1 MGASSSIRRIY
12 MKRVW
17 WKEAIGYEIYPRTF
31 YDTNG
36 DGIGDL
42 PGIIAKLD
50 YLSNLGV
57 DLLWICPF
65 FASPMDDNGYDV
77 SDYMMVD
84 PSYGTNDDFK
94 RLLKEA
100 HDRGIRIIIDFV
112 LNHTSDEHRFFIEAK
127 KNRYSKERHY
137 YIWKDPKYDEYGT
150 MVPPNNWGSFFSE
163 SAWTYDETAKQYYMH
178 IFSKK
183 MPDLNWENASLRQ
196 EIYQI
201 ARYWLDL
208 GVDGFRLDAIAHL
221 AKDQSFRDSSQLPN
235 LEGYTLD
242 PTKFSSIPRLFDY
255 LKEFKD
261 QVLIKYPRIMTIGEV
276 GGSASTE
283 EALKYS
289 SYREGSLNM
298 VFNFDTCWEN
308 GAYGSDEKLD
318 YQIVTDVKN
327 LKTLFKKWHD
337 ACAGKAWLP
346 LYWGNH
352 DHPRVVSQYGS
363 VRYREESAKMLATTL
378 LFMYG
383 TPFLYNGEE
392 IGMSNVDYTRITD
405 FKDVSALN
413 YARKASNRLNEDQI
427 LRFLRRTS
435 RINARTPMQWS
446 EGENAGFTTGTPIQ
460 KVNGNYAMVNV
471 ALQEKDPNSILNFYK
486 TAIALRKDPL
496 IMNAVLDA
504 PFELVEADHK
514 DVFAYVHRG
523 TKSLL
528 VISNFRSYEVPF
540 QLSYRIKK
548 ILLHNYPTMEKR
560 GLSLLLRPFESYL
573 LELDQ
578 G

>member
-1 MGASSSIRRIY
+1 
-12 MKRVW
+12 MKRTW
-17 WKEAIGYEIYPRTF
+17 WKEAVGYEIYPKTF
-31 YDTNG
+31 YDSNG

-42 PGIIAKLD
+42 PGIIQKLD
-50 YLSNLGV
+50 YLADLGV
-57 DLLWICPF
+57 NLLWICPF
-65 FASPMDDNGYDV
+65 FKSPMDDNGYDV
-77 SDYMMVD
+77 ADYLSVD
-84 PSYGTNDDFK
+84 PSFGTNEDFK
-94 RLLKEA
+94 RLLSEA
-100 HDRGIRIIIDFV
+100 HSRGIKVIIDFV
-112 LNHTSDEHRFFIEAK
+112 LNHTSDEHQWFIEGR
-127 KNRYSKERHY
+127 KNRYSKQRQY
-137 YIWKDPKYDEYGT
+137 YIWKDPKYDEYGAIL
-150 MVPPNNWGSFFSE
+150 PPNNWGSFFSE
-163 SAWTYDETAKQYYMH
+163 SAWSYDEAAKQYYMH

-196 EIYQI
+196 EMYKI
-201 ARYWLDL
+201 AKYWLDA

-221 AKDQSFRDSSQLPN
+221 AKDLSFASSLQTPN
-235 LEGYTLD
+235 IEGYTLD
-242 PTKFSSIPRLFDY
+242 PSKFSSIPRLFDY

-276 GGSASTE
+276 GGSASTG

-289 SYREGSLNM
+289 NYKDGFLNM

-327 LKTLFKKWHD
+327 LKTLFKKWYD
-337 ACAGKAWLP
+337 ACRGKAWLP
-346 LYWGNH
+346 IYWGNH

-363 VRYREESAKMLATTL
+363 VRYRDESAKMLATTL

-435 RINARTPMQWS
+435 RINARTPMQW
-446 EGENAGFTTGTPIQ
+446 EDAPHGGFTTGTPMQ
-460 KVNGNYAMVNV
+460 KVNGNYPSVNV
-471 ALQEKDPNSILNFYK
+471 ASEQNDANSILNFYK
-486 TAIALRKDPL
+486 AAIALRKDPL
-496 IMNAVLDA
+496 ILEAVLDA
-504 PFELVEADHK
+504 PFELVEPDHK
-514 DVFAYVHRG
+514 DVFAYLHQGDHIAV
-523 TKSLL
+523 L

-540 QLSYRIKK
+540 KLGYRVKK

-560 GLSLLLRPFESYL
+560 GLSLQLRPFESYL
-573 LELDQ
+573 LELDL

>member
-1 MGASSSIRRIY
+1 
-12 MKRVW
+12 MKRTW
-17 WKEAIGYEIYPRTF
+17 WKEAVGYEIYPKTF
-31 YDTNG
+31 YDSNG

-42 PGIIAKLD
+42 PGIIQKLD
-50 YLSNLGV
+50 YLADLGV
-57 DLLWICPF
+57 NLLWICPF
-65 FASPMDDNGYDV
+65 FKSPMDDNGYDV
-77 SDYMMVD
+77 ADYLSVD
-84 PSYGTNDDFK
+84 PSFGTNEDFK
-94 RLLKEA
+94 RLLSEA
-100 HDRGIRIIIDFV
+100 HSRGIKVIIDFV
-112 LNHTSDEHRFFIEAK
+112 LNHTSDEHQWFIEGR
-127 KNRYSKERHY
+127 KNRYSKQRQY
-137 YIWKDPKYDEYGT
+137 YIWKDPKYDEYGAIL
-150 MVPPNNWGSFFSE
+150 PPNNWGSFFSE
-163 SAWTYDETAKQYYMH
+163 SAWSYDEAAKQYYMH

-196 EIYQI
+196 EMYKI
-201 ARYWLDL
+201 AKYWLDA

-221 AKDQSFRDSSQLPN
+221 AKDLSFASSLQTPN
-235 LEGYTLD
+235 IEGYTLD
-242 PTKFSSIPRLFDY
+242 PSKFSSIPRLFDY

-276 GGSASTE
+276 GGSASTG

-289 SYREGSLNM
+289 NYKDGLLNM

-327 LKTLFKKWHD
+327 LKTLFKKWYD
-337 ACAGKAWLP
+337 ACRGKAWLP
-346 LYWGNH
+346 IYWGNH

-363 VRYREESAKMLATTL
+363 VRYRDESAKMLATTL

-435 RINARTPMQWS
+435 RINARTPMQW
-446 EGENAGFTTGTPIQ
+446 EDAPHGGFTTGTPMQ
-460 KVNGNYAMVNV
+460 KVNGNYPSVNV
-471 ALQEKDPNSILNFYK
+471 ASEQNDANSILNFYK
-486 TAIALRKDPL
+486 AAIALRKDPL
-496 IMNAVLDA
+496 ILEAVLDA
-504 PFELVEADHK
+504 PFELVEPDHK
-514 DVFAYVHRG
+514 DVFAYLHQGDHIAV
-523 TKSLL
+523 L

-540 QLSYRIKK
+540 KLGYRVKK

-560 GLSLLLRPFESYL
+560 GLSLQLRPFESYL
-573 LELDQ
+573 LELDL

>member
-1 MGASSSIRRIY
+1 
-12 MKRVW
+12 MKRTW
-17 WKEAIGYEIYPRTF
+17 WKEAVGYEIYPKTF
-31 YDTNG
+31 YDSNG

-42 PGIIAKLD
+42 PGIIQKLD
-50 YLSNLGV
+50 YLADLGV
-57 DLLWICPF
+57 NLLWICPF
-65 FASPMDDNGYDV
+65 FKSPMDDNGYDV
-77 SDYMMVD
+77 ADYLSVD
-84 PSYGTNDDFK
+84 PSFGTNEDFK
-94 RLLKEA
+94 RLLSEA
-100 HDRGIRIIIDFV
+100 HSRGIKVIIDFV
-112 LNHTSDEHRFFIEAK
+112 LNHTSDEHQWFIEGR
-127 KNRYSKERHY
+127 KNRYSKQRQY
-137 YIWKDPKYDEYGT
+137 YIWKDPKYDEYGAIL
-150 MVPPNNWGSFFSE
+150 PPNNWGSFFSE
-163 SAWTYDETAKQYYMH
+163 SAWSYDEAAKQYYMH

-196 EIYQI
+196 EMYKI
-201 ARYWLDL
+201 AKYWFDA

-221 AKDQSFRDSSQLPN
+221 AKDLSFASSLQTPN
-235 LEGYTLD
+235 IEGYTLD
-242 PTKFSSIPRLFDY
+242 PSKFSSIPRLFDY

-276 GGSASTE
+276 GGSASTG

-289 SYREGSLNM
+289 NYKDGFLNM

-327 LKTLFKKWHD
+327 LKTLFKKWYD
-337 ACAGKAWLP
+337 ACRGKAWLP
-346 LYWGNH
+346 IYWGNH

-363 VRYREESAKMLATTL
+363 VRYRDESAKMLATTL

-435 RINARTPMQWS
+435 RINARTPMQW
-446 EGENAGFTTGTPIQ
+446 EDAPHGGFTTGTPMQ
-460 KVNGNYAMVNV
+460 KVNGNYPSVNV
-471 ALQEKDPNSILNFYK
+471 ASEQNDANSILNFYK
-486 TAIALRKDPL
+486 AAIALRKDPL
-496 IMNAVLDA
+496 ILEAVLDA
-504 PFELVEADHK
+504 PFELVEPDHK
-514 DVFAYVHRG
+514 DVFAYLHQGDHIAV
-523 TKSLL
+523 L

-540 QLSYRIKK
+540 KLGYRVKK

-560 GLSLLLRPFESYL
+560 GLSLQLRPFESYL
-573 LELDQ
+573 LELDL